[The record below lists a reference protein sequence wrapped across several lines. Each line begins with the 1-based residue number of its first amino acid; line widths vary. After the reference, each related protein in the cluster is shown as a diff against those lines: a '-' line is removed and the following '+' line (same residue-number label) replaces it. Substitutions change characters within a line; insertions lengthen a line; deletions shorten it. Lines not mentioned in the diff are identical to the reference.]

1 MAAAPFL
8 LTAAGFTAGGVAA
21 GSIAA
26 AVQSAFYGGSV
37 GAGSAFAVL
46 QSAGAAGIGLA
57 GNAAI
62 AGTGATV
69 VGGLTSAI
77 GAKLSVCVNPTL
89 CTLKC
94 SIFRCLFTVAINV
107 ASCQRIQ
114 FTIKNR

>member
-1 MAAAPFL
+1 MVATPYL
-8 LTAAGFTAGGVAA
+8 LTAAGFTAGGVTV

-26 AVQSAFYGGSV
+26 FLQSAFYGGSV
-37 GAGSAFAVL
+37 GAGSAFAIL
-46 QSAGAAGIGLA
+46 QSAGTGIGLL

-62 AGTGATV
+62 FGTGAT

-77 GAKLSVCVNPTL
+77 GARLFVCVNQTL

-107 ASCQRIQ
+107 ASCQRIK